1 MNSISFLETLWQ
13 DLRYSARLLR
23 LNPGFTAVAIL
34 SLSLGIGANTAIF
47 QLLDA
52 VRLRTL
58 PVKSPEELA
67 EVKISP
73 HNWSHGNF
81 TSRHPETTDAL
92 WEQIRDRQE
101 AFSAISAWSDDS
113 FNLAPGGPARYAQ
126 GLWVSGDFFRVL
138 GVHPVLGRVFTP
150 ADDRRGCGTAGAV
163 ISYPFWH
170 REFGGDNSVIG
181 RKLTLE
187 GHPFEVIGVTPA
199 DFSGIEVGRSFDV
212 AVPICAEPAVK
223 GEQARLD
230 RRDAWWLAIIGRL
243 KPGWRQAQAAAHVRS
258 ISGSVLE
265 ATIPPSYRAEEVKRY
280 MEYRFSAFP
289 AGTGFSSLREDYEQP
304 LWMLL
309 AIAGLVLLIACANLA
324 NLMLARASAR
334 EREIAVRLAM
344 GASRGRLIRQL
355 LAESVLL
362 AVAGAALGAMLS
374 QWLSQFLV
382 SFLTTENSPLFVDL
396 HPDWR
401 VLAFTA
407 GLAILTCI
415 VFGLTPAMRATKTSP
430 GAVLKTSGRGMTAGR
445 ERFGLRRM
453 LVVSQVALS
462 LVLLVGALLFVRSLR
477 NLLTL
482 DAGFRQD
489 GILITQVDLSR
500 LKLPKDRR
508 QPFKNEL
515 LDRIRAIPGVDS
527 AASASLIPANGD
539 FWNDTIWIEGS
550 QAPKGTS
557 FFSRI
562 TASYFKTLG
571 TPMLAGRDFNE
582 YDTPASPKVAI
593 VNDAFIRKFLNGASP
608 MGRTFHLQV
617 GPGEPAQ
624 SYEIVGVVR
633 NTKYGD
639 LREQFRAIAFVAD
652 RQSTEPDQFSQIF
665 IHSSATLA
673 ALVSAVKGTVA
684 EINPDIGI
692 DFHVFKTEIWNSL
705 LRDRLMATL
714 AGFFGALAV
723 LLATIGLYGVIS
735 YMVLR
740 RTNEIGIRMALGAAR
755 RDVLTMILREALTL
769 VAVGAPIG
777 AGLAL
782 VGGIAA
788 RAMLFGLKPYDPA
801 TLVMAVA
808 ILAAVAVTA
817 SYLPA
822 RRAARLEPMMA
833 LRDE

>member
-1 MNSISFLETLWQ
+1 MNGIRFLETLWQ
-13 DLRYSARLLR
+13 DLRYGARLLR

-58 PVKSPEELA
+58 PVKHPEELA
-67 EVKISP
+67 EVKIADR
-73 HNWSHGNF
+73 HWSSGNF
-81 TSRHPETTDAL
+81 TSRHPEMTNAL
-92 WEQIRDRQE
+92 WEQVRDRQQ

-113 FNLAPGGPARYAQ
+113 FNLALGGTARYAQ

-138 GVHPVLGRVFTP
+138 GVRPILGRVFTP
-150 ADDRRGCGTAGAV
+150 ADDSRGCGAAGAV
-163 ISYPFWH
+163 ISYSFW
-170 REFGGDNSVIG
+170 RGEFGGETSVIG
-181 RKLTLE
+181 RKLTIE

-199 DFSGIEVGRSFDV
+199 DFFGVEVGRSFDV
-212 AVPICAEPAVK
+212 AVPICAEPVVR

-243 KPGWRQAQAAAHVRS
+243 KPGWPLAQAGAYVRS
-258 ISGSVLE
+258 ISGSLLE
-265 ATIPPSYRAEEVKRY
+265 ATIPPNYRAETVKKY
-280 MEYRFSAFP
+280 LAYRFSAFP
-289 AGTGFSSLREDYEQP
+289 AGTGFSSLREDYEEP

-355 LAESVLL
+355 LAESLLL
-362 AVAGAALGAMLS
+362 AVAGAAVGALLS
-374 QWLSQFLV
+374 QWLSQVLV
-382 SFLTTENSPLFVDL
+382 SFLSTENNPLFVDL
-396 HPDWR
+396 QPDGR
-401 VLAFTA
+401 VFAFTA

-415 VFGLTPAMRATKTSP
+415 VFGLTPALRATRTSP
-430 GAVLKTSGRGMTAGR
+430 SAVLKTSGRGMTAGR
-445 ERFGLRRM
+445 ERFGLRRV

-482 DAGFRQD
+482 DAGFRQE
-489 GILITQVDLSR
+489 GILITQLDLSR
-500 LKLPKDRR
+500 LNLSKQRR
-508 QPFKNEL
+508 QPFKQEL
-515 LDRIRAIPGVDS
+515 LDRIRAIPGVES
-527 AASASLIPANGD
+527 AAEASLIPATGD
-539 FWNDTIWIEGS
+539 FWNDSIWIEGS

-571 TPMLAGRDFNE
+571 TPILAGRDFND
-582 YDTPASPKVAI
+582 YDTPTSAKAAI
-593 VNDAFIRKFLNGASP
+593 VNEAFVSKFLNGASP
-608 MGRTFHLQV
+608 MGRTFHVEV
-617 GPGEPAQ
+617 GPGEPAV
-624 SYEIVGVVR
+624 SYEIVGVVK

-639 LREQFRAIAFVAD
+639 LREQFRPIAFVAE
-652 RQSTEPDQFSQIF
+652 RQSEKPDQFAQIF
-665 IHSSATLA
+665 IHSGAPLA
-673 ALVSAVKGTVA
+673 GLVSAVKGTLA
-684 EINPDIGI
+684 QINPDIGI

-723 LLATIGLYGVIS
+723 LLATIGLYGVMS
-735 YMVLR
+735 YMVVR

-755 RDVLTMILREALTL
+755 RDVVRMILREAITL

-801 TLVMAVA
+801 TLAMAVGT
-808 ILAAVAVTA
+808 LAAVAAAA

-822 RRAARLEPMMA
+822 RRASKLEPMTA